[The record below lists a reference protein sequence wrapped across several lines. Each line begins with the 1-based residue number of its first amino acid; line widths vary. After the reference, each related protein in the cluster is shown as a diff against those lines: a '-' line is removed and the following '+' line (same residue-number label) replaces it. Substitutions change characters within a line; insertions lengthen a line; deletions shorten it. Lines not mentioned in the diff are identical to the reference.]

1 MMLAFLSAVNEEHI
15 LTGEYGEGE
24 EERVLKAA
32 DLIEKSPLYI
42 KKLPDF
48 SLQDIENCIKY
59 AIREWGVR
67 YIFFDYI
74 HSSLKILSEI
84 SSKAGVKNLREDN
97 ILFMI
102 SVRLKDLCNEYGV
115 FIMTATQLNSDY
127 QTSSTPDQNLLRGA
141 KSIAD
146 KIDVGM
152 IMLQTTPDDEKA
164 LETVLG
170 SDIPMP
176 EIKISVYKNRR
187 GRWKNVLLWCR
198 ADRGTCRI
206 EPIFMTDFQYK
217 LIEIEDLKINVNPKI
232 QASAF

>member
-1 MMLAFLSAVNEEHI
+1 MVTVYTKNNCMQCKLTKRNLQENGIEYQEVN
-15 LTGEYGEGE
+15 T
-24 EERVLKAA
+24 
-32 DLIEKSPLYI
+32 D
-42 KKLPDF
+42 
-48 SLQDIENCIKY
+48 
-59 AIREWGVR
+59 
-67 YIFFDYI
+67 
-74 HSSLKILSEI
+74 
-84 SSKAGVKNLREDN
+84 
-97 ILFMI
+97 
-102 SVRLKDLCNEYGV
+102 
-115 FIMTATQLNSDY
+115 
-127 QTSSTPDQNLLRGA
+127 
-141 KSIAD
+141 
-146 KIDVGM
+146 
-152 IMLQTTPDDEKA
+152 DDEKA

>member
-1 MMLAFLSAVNEEHI
+1 MLLS
-15 LTGEYGEGE
+15 
-24 EERVLKAA
+24 K
-32 DLIEKSPLYI
+32 
-42 KKLPDF
+42 
-48 SLQDIENCIKY
+48 
-59 AIREWGVR
+59 
-67 YIFFDYI
+67 
-74 HSSLKILSEI
+74 
-84 SSKAGVKNLREDN
+84 
-97 ILFMI
+97 
-102 SVRLKDLCNEYGV
+102 RL
-115 FIMTATQLNSDY
+115 
-127 QTSSTPDQNLLRGA
+127 
-141 KSIAD
+141 KSIAQL
-146 KIDVGM
+146 V
-152 IMLQTTPDDEKA
+152 TFDDEKA